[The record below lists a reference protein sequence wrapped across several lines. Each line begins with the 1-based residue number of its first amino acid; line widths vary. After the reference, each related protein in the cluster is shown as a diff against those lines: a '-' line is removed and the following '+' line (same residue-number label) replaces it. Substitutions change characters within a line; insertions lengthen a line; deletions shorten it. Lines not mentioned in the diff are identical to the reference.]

1 MNDLMFVLIAVK
13 ISLDNMIGRDIW
25 NYMIQARNS
34 NVLDNWQVED
44 LGVVTRNS
52 REKML

>member
-1 MNDLMFVLIAVK
+1 MSDLIFVLIVIK

-25 NYMIQARNS
+25 NYMIQAKNS
-34 NVLDNWQVED
+34 NVLDNWQMED

-52 REKML
+52 PEKML